1 MKKKYIII
9 LSIITIVIISYLCLF
24 TGTKE
29 LPASKIVEK
38 YDPFFNS
45 LIMPITKYEQGFFSH
60 TFYTQTIVDNKKY
73 ELRFKINY
81 LNHTVTVQDYERLND
96 RIKMINSRIARPA
109 VREYEYA
116 QINEESY
123 FDDIE
128 NRTINLRLLEGVQG
142 MDRKI
147 IISINEGCLKFKL

>member
-9 LSIITIVIISYLCLF
+9 LSIGIILTISYIIIF

-29 LPASKIVEK
+29 LPASNVEEK

-45 LIMPITKYEQGFFSH
+45 LIMPITKYEKGFFTH
-60 TFYTQTIVDNKKY
+60 TFYTQTVIDNKKY
-73 ELRFKINY
+73 DLRFKINY
-81 LNHTVTVQDYERLND
+81 LNHNVVVQDYERLND
-96 RIKMINSRIARPA
+96 RSKMIDSKISRPA
-109 VREYEYA
+109 VDQYEYA

-147 IISINEGCLKFKL
+147 IISISEGSLKFKL

>member
-9 LSIITIVIISYLCLF
+9 LSIGIVLTICYLIIF

-29 LPASKIVEK
+29 LPPSKIVEK
-38 YDPFFNS
+38 YEPFFNS
-45 LIMPITKYEQGFFSH
+45 LIIPITKYEKGFFSH
-60 TFYTQTIVDNKKY
+60 TFYTQTVIDNKMY

-81 LNHTVTVQDYERLND
+81 LNHNVVVQDYERLNN
-96 RIKMINSRIARPA
+96 RINMIDSKIARP
-109 VREYEYA
+109 VVDQYEYV

-128 NRTINLRLLEGVQG
+128 NRTINLRLLEKIKG

-147 IISINEGCLKFKL
+147 IISVSEGSLKFKL

>member
-1 MKKKYIII
+1 
-9 LSIITIVIISYLCLF
+9 
-24 TGTKE
+24 
-29 LPASKIVEK
+29 
-38 YDPFFNS
+38 
-45 LIMPITKYEQGFFSH
+45 MPITKYEQGFFSH
-60 TFYTQTIVDNKKY
+60 TFYTQTVIDNKKY

-81 LNHTVTVQDYERLND
+81 LNHTVTLQDYERLND

-128 NRTINLRLLEGVQG
+128 NRTINLRLLEKIEG

-147 IISINEGCLKFKL
+147 IINVSEGSLKFKL

>member
-1 MKKKYIII
+1 MNSKHLVI
-9 LSIITIVIISYLCLF
+9 LSIIVITVLYIIAF

-29 LPASKIVEK
+29 LPPSKIVEK
-38 YDPFFNS
+38 YEPFFNS
-45 LIMPITKYEQGFFSH
+45 LIIPITKYEKGFFSH
-60 TFYTQTIVDNKKY
+60 TFYTQTVIDNKMY

-81 LNHTVTVQDYERLND
+81 LNHNVVVQDYERLNN
-96 RIKMINSRIARPA
+96 RINMIDSKIARP
-109 VREYEYA
+109 VVDQYEYV

-128 NRTINLRLLEGVQG
+128 NRTINLRLLEKIKG

-147 IISINEGCLKFKL
+147 IISVSEGSLKFKL